1 MSEEKSIKKVY
12 AVYCL
17 DDDVCDSLRCVCE
30 TAEEAQN
37 AVRYLE
43 YITLDS
49 YDYKEVLFQT
59 YDLSSLNVVYS
70 NSFSCEL
77 RPTEDSDTFVM
88 GKYYVYTT
96 EKINIPLE
104 THFNINK
111 TISSSTYEEKTEIRG
126 TIVSKEDISKMPILE
141 QRKYI
146 MDGINSK
153 GIIKVTMPHPLD
165 FDAMV

>member
-126 TIVSKEDISKMPILE
+126 TIVSKEDISKMSILE
-141 QRKYI
+141 QRKHI
-146 MDGINSK
+146 IDAINSK
-153 GIIKVTMPHPLD
+153 GIIKVTTPHPLD
-165 FDAMV
+165 FDTMV